1 MYRFTCAVSALL
13 LFASGSAWAQSVPA
27 KVRDTAAYDHQLR
40 IGIDMARPLIHALSP
55 NQYSYEVQA
64 DWAFRKEI
72 YGVVEAGFGRY
83 EADYADLSY
92 QSTGAFIRIGADRGI
107 LRRLL
112 PQDWDGGLFGLR
124 YGFAAVNRGAA
135 QFTTGNDLWGYQSG
149 TEGAKTYGFHWIEL
163 TGGMR
168 LEILKN
174 IFAGWNI
181 RGKFM
186 ITNLTTSE
194 LRPSYVAGF
203 GQADRSTSF
212 DFNVWLLYALRWS
225 RK

>member
-13 LFASGSAWAQSVPA
+13 LLMQLRSVAQSIPVN
-27 KVRDTAAYDHQLR
+27 VRDSAAYEHQLR
-40 IGIDMARPLIHALSP
+40 IGIDLARPVIQALSP
-55 NQYSYEVQA
+55 NRYSYEVEA

-83 EADYADLSY
+83 VADYADLSY
-92 QSTGAFIRIGADRGI
+92 QSTGAFIRLGADRSI

-112 PQDWDGGLFGLR
+112 PQDWDCGLFGLR
-124 YGFAAVNRGAA
+124 YGFAAVNRNAA
-135 QFTTGNDLWGYQSG
+135 QFTTGNDLWGYQSA
-149 TEGAKTYGFHWIEL
+149 TEDAKTYGFHWIEL

-168 LEILKN
+168 LEILRN
-174 IFAGWNI
+174 VFAGWNI

-186 ITNLTTSE
+186 MTNLTTAE

-203 GQADRSTSF
+203 GQADRSTGF